1 MATRYH
7 NLVGTTAR
15 TIELLPPNSKVG
27 SINSITI
34 SNASQTDSSTVS
46 LFIQDDPSSSAKS
59 TFYLFRNIVIRFGE
73 YVRNIP
79 TGATL
84 LLDNSSMLNFDKA
97 TYGLYIRANATDALL
112 DILINS

>member
-7 NLVGTTAR
+7 NLVGTTAT

-34 SNASQTDSSTVS
+34 SNTNNTDSSTVS

-59 TFYLFRNIVIRFGE
+59 TFYLFRNIVI
-73 YVRNIP
+73 P
-79 TGATL
+79 TGVTL

-97 TYGLYIRANATDALL
+97 TYGLYIRANATSALL

>member
-59 TFYLFRNIVIRFGE
+59 TFYLFRNIVI
-73 YVRNIP
+73 P

-84 LLDNSSMLNFDKA
+84 LLDNSSMLNFDKT
-97 TYGLYIRANATDALL
+97 TYGLYIRANATSALL

>member
-34 SNASQTDSSTVS
+34 SNASQTNSSTVS

-59 TFYLFRNIVIRFGE
+59 TFYLFRNIVI
-73 YVRNIP
+73 P

-84 LLDNSSMLNFDKA
+84 LLDNSSMLNFDKT
-97 TYGLYIRANATDALL
+97 TYGLYIRANATGALL

>member
-7 NLVGTTAR
+7 NLVGTTAT

-34 SNASQTDSSTVS
+34 SNASNTYSSTVS
-46 LFIQDDPSSSAKS
+46 LFIQDDPSSGAKS
-59 TFYLFRNIVIRFGE
+59 TFYLFRNIVI
-73 YVRNIP
+73 P
-79 TGATL
+79 TGVTL
-84 LLDNSSMLNFDKA
+84 LLDNSSMLNFDKV